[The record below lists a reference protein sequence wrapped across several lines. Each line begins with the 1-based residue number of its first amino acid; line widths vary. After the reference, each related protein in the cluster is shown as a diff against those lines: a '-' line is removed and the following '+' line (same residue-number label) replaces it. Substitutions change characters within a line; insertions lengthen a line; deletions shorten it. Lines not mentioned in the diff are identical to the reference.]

1 MQVYRRNIT
10 FNNVNSLTGFGV
22 VINSEKTIL
31 PDPEQRYTYDTVP
44 FHDGV
49 YNSSAVN
56 GKTFYEPITLTYVF
70 VLHASSRAAVQAL
83 RKQIINAWSGA
94 VGNLTD
100 SDMPGWK
107 YTNAM
112 LIGEPRLEYYSRNF
126 TNAELTLTFTA
137 DPYMQ
142 NVTGTRQRL
151 TTWAAQGNTARAV
164 IDNAAVYPLTWLE
177 IPATPINYVLTFSIN
192 STAEQSSLRS
202 FYIFGIPSGVTVS
215 DIYVVRQETVIRDLV
230 TMTAPDRGTLGSV
243 EANDMVVITYTDD
256 ITAAVAVGGIN
267 SGTAYSVAN
276 PRYRL
281 DALTESTATLKIN
294 GSTQSIAQ
302 PFTLPAT
309 ALLAITTSGYGYY
322 ELWHDDTEVRL

>member
-1 MQVYRRNIT
+1 MYRRSIT
-10 FNNVNSLTGFGV
+10 FSNVNSLTGFGV

-31 PDPEQRYTYDTVP
+31 SDPEQRYTYDTVP

-56 GKTFYEPITLTYVF
+56 GQTYYEPVTLTYVF
-70 VLHASSRAAVQAL
+70 VLHASSRAAAQSL

-94 VGNLTD
+94 VGDLTD

-142 NVTGTRQRL
+142 SVTGTRQRL
-151 TTWAAQGNTARAV
+151 TKWTADGNTARAV
-164 IDNAAVYPLTWLE
+164 IDNHTVHSLVWLITPTIADNAVSFAVTAEMAQSSARDFCLFGLTE
-177 IPATPINYVLTFSIN
+177 GAEVSSAVVVREQTPIT
-192 STAEQSSLRS
+192 
-202 FYIFGIPSGVTVS
+202 GG
-215 DIYVVRQETVIRDLV
+215 V
-230 TMTAPDRGTLGSV
+230 TMTAADRGALGTV
-243 EANDMVVITYTDD
+243 QAGDVVYIYYTDD
-256 ITAAVAVGGIN
+256 VLAAAIGCPTTT
-267 SGTAYSVAN
+267 GTVYSIQS
-276 PRYRL
+276 PKYRL
-281 DALTESTATLKIN
+281 EALTEGTPVLRIN
-294 GSTQSIAQ
+294 GAVQSILQA
-302 PFTLPAT
+302 FTLPDT
-309 ALLAITTSGYGYY
+309 ALLTVETSGYGYY